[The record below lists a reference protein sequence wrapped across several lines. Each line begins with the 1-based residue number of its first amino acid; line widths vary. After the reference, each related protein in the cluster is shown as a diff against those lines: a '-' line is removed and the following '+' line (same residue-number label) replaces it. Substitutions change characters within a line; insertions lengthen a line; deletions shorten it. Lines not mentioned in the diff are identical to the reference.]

1 MDYSMAEIRAFNAT
15 LQAGNFTR
23 AADLLAVSQP
33 AITAQIRKLESRFSA
48 PLLERLSK
56 GVRATDLGNQLYQIT
71 RQYHD
76 LEAAIEVLSN
86 PTLSPGK
93 MTLQVANA
101 SSIIFMP
108 LIAEFSRR
116 FPLTTLKIRS
126 VTTSECRALV
136 LNREV
141 DIGLFPL
148 LDESSELSRLAFSSH
163 RLMAV
168 LRPDHPLAKNTQLSV
183 SQLASEPLIIYKPE
197 ACTQQLLEALFGR
210 HQLTVSGNVVV
221 DGRLDMSEAV
231 CHGLGIGFALEQ
243 DIRPDPRL
251 TVIPIAEATDD
262 VIEHVVWMKNR
273 RSLPG
278 IRDFIQ
284 LALEQRCGAL
294 SEVSEL

>member
-163 RLMAV
+163 QLKAV

-210 HQLTVSGNVVV
+210 HQLRVSGNVVV

-251 TVIPIAEATDD
+251 TVVSIAEATDD